1 MLLLVALRILAQ
13 VTTTALP
20 VKAPLIPPLP
30 TLAMLSNSPELVD
43 WAYLVTDRMRNVSLA
58 LTIIM
63 FLMYDRYHQ
72 ATVKYRWTIPGG
84 RLGVQSADRSLRPF
98 PVCMVE

>member
-1 MLLLVALRILAQ
+1 MVALRILTQ
-13 VTTTALP
+13 VTTTAKP
-20 VKAPLIPPLP
+20 VAQPIIPPLP
-30 TLAMLSNSPELVD
+30 TLALIFNTPELID

-72 ATVKYRWTIPGG
+72 ATVKFRWTVPGG

-98 PVCMVE
+98 PVAMVE